1 MRTQQGNNIDPPNTP
16 DPHYAAAARA
26 CAKFH
31 VARARRCV
39 ELSVA
44 DCEDLEQE
52 MVLRALLREPQFDPT
67 RASARTFAE
76 LICNQSIWSLVA
88 GIKRDRLQ
96 FVSFDPS
103 DAANDASCA
112 QFEEALSTEDDA
124 ALHSHVL
131 DWERAC
137 ATLPQALAE
146 LAALL
151 IKHQC
156 VREAKSASGL
166 HRSSFYRRMEAL
178 KMHLRMFGIR
188 AA

>member
-1 MRTQQGNNIDPPNTP
+1 MRTPRGTKPETQSLP

-31 VARARRCV
+31 LARARRCV

-76 LICNQSIWSLVA
+76 LICNQSVWAIVA
-88 GIKRDRLQ
+88 GIKRKRLQ

-103 DAANDASCA
+103 DAANDAFCT
-112 QFEEALSTEDDA
+112 QFEDVLSSEDDA
-124 ALHSHVL
+124 ALLGHLL

-137 ATLPQALAE
+137 ATLPQPLAE

-151 IKHQC
+151 MKHQC
-156 VREAKSASGL
+156 IREAKNASGL
-166 HRSSFYRRMEAL
+166 HRSSFYRRMDAL